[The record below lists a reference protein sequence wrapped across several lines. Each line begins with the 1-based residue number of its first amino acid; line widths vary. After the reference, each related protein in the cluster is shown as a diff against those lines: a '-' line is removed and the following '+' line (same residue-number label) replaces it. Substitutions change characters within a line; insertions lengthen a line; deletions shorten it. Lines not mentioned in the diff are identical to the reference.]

1 MIGIVAVSHSHALA
15 AAALALAGEMLHESP
30 VRVVPAAGLDEHTF
44 GTDAVAVAEAIAA
57 ADSGDGVLVLM
68 DMGSAVLSAELAL
81 DLLAEE
87 HRVRLC
93 AAPFVEGLIA
103 AAVSAAG
110 GADLDEV
117 ALEASNAL
125 VGKKVHLGEDAADLG
140 GEATAAGRGELDGHD
155 GGAVHERTGDFR
167 TAAGPPDAA
176 PDDVTPPA
184 RGEFVLANPHGLHAR
199 PAAKVVGAVRG
210 LDSAV
215 VLRNLDTG
223 AGPVPANSLSRLAAL
238 GALTGHRVEVT
249 ATGPDARTAVERV
262 LALAATGF
270 GESVEA
276 APAAP
281 SRGEAVAD
289 ALSADHVGGVLTP
302 AYREAVGG
310 GAAGGGGRAGDGNT
324 TASRGEKSLPA
335 EDRASDAVGADPAGR
350 SPAASA
356 GAMTAT
362 SATARESDTDRPF
375 ALPASPGIGVGP
387 CRHLAAARFDIAELD
402 DPGRASTAAGER
414 DRLADAIAR
423 VRAEIDRLRVGAGA
437 EAGIFEAHQLLLDD
451 PAVLDTVHARIAAG
465 EGAAVAWAGVLDE
478 GAADLERLPDEYQR
492 ARAADLRAV
501 RDLVLAALLGRSTRL
516 VSRAGV
522 LVAADLT
529 PAEAAALDPDLVT
542 GVVLAHGSPT
552 AHSAILLRAQGIPA
566 VVGAGS
572 PVLGIATGTTIAL
585 DGQTGALVVDP
596 APDVVAEFADRA
608 AAHRRQ
614 RAAALA
620 DADKPAVTR
629 DGVTVHVAANIG
641 ELADAT
647 AAVRDGADLAGL
659 VRTEFLFLDR
669 ADAPSI
675 DEQEHAYRALAEAF
689 DGRPLILRTLDVG
702 GDKPLPYLPRPVEA
716 NPFLGVRGIRL
727 ALARPELLRD
737 QLTAIGRVAV
747 DHPVGVMFPMVTT
760 LAELTRARAILAEVV
775 PAGVHLEIGIMVE
788 VPAAAA
794 KTAAFAAHVD
804 FLSIGTNDLTQ
815 YAMAAERGNEAL
827 GSLADPL
834 DPGVLH
840 LIDTVCRGAA
850 GRARVAVC
858 GEAAADPAAAPIL
871 FGLGVHELSVAPPAV
886 PGVKAAVR
894 QWDSRECRDLAER
907 ALRCVCAE
915 EVRALR
921 V

>member
-15 AAALALAGEMLHESP
+15 TAALALAGEMLHDSP
-30 VRVVPAAGLDEHTF
+30 VRIEQAAGLDEHTF
-44 GTDAVAVAEAIAA
+44 GTDAVAVSEAIAA

-117 ALEASNAL
+117 AEEASNAL
-125 VGKKVHLGEDAADLG
+125 AGKQVHLGAEAGLAAASAP
-140 GEATAAGRGELDGHD
+140 E
-155 GGAVHERTGDFR
+155 
-167 TAAGPPDAA
+167 AA
-176 PDDVTPPA
+176 PEAALAEV
-184 RGEFVLANPHGLHAR
+184 RGEFVLANSHGLHAR

-210 LDSAV
+210 LDSTV
-215 VLRNLDTG
+215 VLRNVDTG

-238 GALTGHRVEVT
+238 GALVGHRVAVT
-249 ATGPDARTAVERV
+249 ATGPDASTAVERV

-270 GESVEA
+270 GE
-276 APAAP
+276 
-281 SRGEAVAD
+281 EAVAD
-289 ALSADHVGGVLTP
+289 TAASASGRD
-302 AYREAVGG
+302 
-310 GAAGGGGRAGDGNT
+310 AGTAGDLVPGH
-324 TASRGEKSLPA
+324 A
-335 EDRASDAVGADPAGR
+335 EIAPMSAGSDAVAEGGWVVAEHGAAAFAGGVVARDGLIGRAAGASTDAVTAANGTGAASGARPAG
-350 SPAASA
+350 
-356 GAMTAT
+356 
-362 SATARESDTDRPF
+362 
-375 ALPASPGIGVGP
+375 ALPASPGIGIGACWHP
-387 CRHLAAARFDIAELD
+387 AATRFDGAELD
-402 DPGRASTAAGER
+402 DPGRAPTAAGER
-414 DRLADAIAR
+414 DRLAEAVAR
-423 VRAEIDRLRVGAGA
+423 ARAELDRLRAGTGPEA
-437 EAGIFEAHQLLLDD
+437 EIFEAHQLLLDD
-451 PAVLDTVHARIAAG
+451 PALLDGVQARIIAG
-465 EGAAVAWAGVLDE
+465 EGAAAAWAGVLDE

-501 RDLVLAALLGRSTRL
+501 RDQVLAALLGRSSRL

-522 LVAADLT
+522 LVAPDLT

-566 VVGAGS
+566 VVGAGP
-572 PVLGIATGTTIAL
+572 PVLEIPAGTTLAL
-585 DGQTGALVVDP
+585 DGQTGALAVDP
-596 APDVVAEFADRA
+596 APGVLAEFADRA
-608 AAHRRQ
+608 AAQRRE

-620 DADKPAVTR
+620 EADKPAVTR
-629 DGVTVHVAANIG
+629 DGVTVHVAANVG

-647 AAVRDGADLAGL
+647 TAVRHGADLAGL

-669 ADAPSI
+669 AAAPSI

-702 GDKPLPYLPRPVEA
+702 GDKPLPYVAGPAEA

-727 ALARPELLRD
+727 ALARPQLLRD
-737 QLTAIGRVAV
+737 QLTAIGRVAA

-760 LAELTRARAILAEVV
+760 LAELARARAILAEMV
-775 PAGVHLEIGIMVE
+775 PSRVRLEVGIMVE

-794 KTAAFAAHVD
+794 KTAAFAHHVD

-907 ALRCVCAE
+907 ALRCVSAE
-915 EVRALR
+915 EVRALTG
-921 V
+921 

>member
-15 AAALALAGEMLHESP
+15 TAALALAGEMLHDSP
-30 VRVVPAAGLDEHTF
+30 VRVELAAGLDEHTF
-44 GTDAVAVAEAIAA
+44 GTDAVAVSEAIAA

-140 GEATAAGRGELDGHD
+140 GEATAAGRVH
-155 GGAVHERTGDFR
+155 GGNV
-167 TAAGPPDAA
+167 AGL
-176 PDDVTPPA
+176 PA

-210 LDSAV
+210 LDSVV

-223 AGPVPANSLSRLAAL
+223 VGPVPANSLSRLAAL

-249 ATGPDARTAVERV
+249 ATGPDAPTAVERV
-262 LALAATGF
+262 LALAATDF
-270 GESVEA
+270 GES
-276 APAAP
+276 
-281 SRGEAVAD
+281 AVAD
-289 ALSADHVGGVLTP
+289 PVTES
-302 AYREAVGG
+302 
-310 GAAGGGGRAGDGNT
+310 GRAGG
-324 TASRGEKSLPA
+324 TASGRAGATAPGRAGATASGRAGATASGRAGATANHLGTRHGEPA
-335 EDRASDAVGADPAGR
+335 TPTAASDVPAGSGARLSEDIAAALPGENVVPETVGAGRISGTAVASTGVVRSTDGTCAARRAG
-350 SPAASA
+350 
-356 GAMTAT
+356 
-362 SATARESDTDRPF
+362 
-375 ALPASPGIGVGP
+375 ALPASPGIGVGA
-387 CRHLAAARFDIAELD
+387 CWHLAAARFDVADLD
-402 DPGRASTAAGER
+402 DPGRAPTATGEHS
-414 DRLADAIAR
+414 RLADAVAR
-423 VRAEIDRLRVGAGA
+423 VRGELDTLRAGAGA
-437 EAGIFEAHQLLLDD
+437 EGDIFEAHQLLLDD
-451 PAVLDTVHARIAAG
+451 PAVLDTVRARITAG
-465 EGAAVAWAGVLDE
+465 DGAAAAWAEVLDK
-478 GAADLERLPDEYQR
+478 GAADLERLPDAYQR
-492 ARAADLRAV
+492 ARAADLCAV
-501 RDLVLAALLGRSTRL
+501 RDQVLAALLGRSTRL
-516 VSRAGV
+516 LSREGV
-522 LVAADLT
+522 LVAPDLT
-529 PAEAAALDPDLVT
+529 PAEAAALDPGLVT

-552 AHSAILLRAQGIPA
+552 AHSTILLRAHGIPA
-566 VVGAGS
+566 VVGAGQ
-572 PVLGIATGTTIAL
+572 PVLEIPAGTTVAL
-585 DGQTGALVVDP
+585 DGQTGALAVDP
-596 APDVVAEFADRA
+596 APEVLAEFADRA
-608 AAHRRQ
+608 AAQRRQ

-620 DADKPAVTR
+620 EADKPAVTR
-629 DGVTVHVAANIG
+629 DGVTVHVAANVG
-641 ELADAT
+641 ELADAAT
-647 AAVRDGADLAGL
+647 AMRHGADLAGL

-675 DEQEHAYRALAEAF
+675 DEQEQAYRELAEAF
-689 DGRPLILRTLDVG
+689 AGRPLILRTLDVG
-702 GDKPLPYLPRPVEA
+702 GDKPLPYIPRPAEA

-737 QLTAIGRVAV
+737 QLTAIGRVAA

-760 LAELTRARAILAEVV
+760 SAELEQARAILAEVV
-775 PAGVHLEIGIMVE
+775 PSRVRLEIGIMVE
-788 VPAAAA
+788 VPAVAA
-794 KTAAFAAHVD
+794 KTAAFADHVD

-858 GEAAADPAAAPIL
+858 GEAAADAAAAPIL
-871 FGLGVHELSVAPPAV
+871 FGLGVQELSVAPPAV

-894 QWDSRECRDLAER
+894 QWDSRECRDLAQR
-907 ALRCVCAE
+907 ALRCVSAE
-915 EVRALR
+915 EVRALTT
-921 V
+921 

>member
-176 PDDVTPPA
+176 PDEAAPQV
-184 RGEFVLANPHGLHAR
+184 RGEFVPANPHGLHAR
-199 PAAKVVGAVRG
+199 PAAQVVGAVRG

-215 VLRNLDTG
+215 ALRNLDTG

-270 GESVEA
+270 GEAVEA
-276 APAAP
+276 DPAAP
-281 SRGEAVAD
+281 GRGEAVAD
-289 ALSADHVGGVLTP
+289 ALPADQVGGVPTP
-302 AYREAVGG
+302 EYREAEAVGG
-310 GAAGGGGRAGDGNT
+310 SATGGR
-324 TASRGEKSLPA
+324 REKALPA
-335 EDRASDAVGADPAGR
+335 EDRASDAVDADPAGR
-350 SPAASA
+350 SPASSA
-356 GAMTAT
+356 GAMAAASGTAK
-362 SATARESDTDRPF
+362 ESDTRRSV

-501 RDLVLAALLGRSTRL
+501 RDQVLAALLGRSTRL

-572 PVLGIATGTTIAL
+572 PVLEIATGTTIAL

-737 QLTAIGRVAV
+737 QLTAIGRVAA

-794 KTAAFAAHVD
+794 KTAAFAAHV
-804 FLSIGTNDLTQ
+804 
-815 YAMAAERGNEAL
+815 
-827 GSLADPL
+827 
-834 DPGVLH
+834 
-840 LIDTVCRGAA
+840 
-850 GRARVAVC
+850 
-858 GEAAADPAAAPIL
+858 
-871 FGLGVHELSVAPPAV
+871 
-886 PGVKAAVR
+886 
-894 QWDSRECRDLAER
+894 
-907 ALRCVCAE
+907 
-915 EVRALR
+915 
-921 V
+921 

>member
-15 AAALALAGEMLHESP
+15 TAALALAGEMLHDSP
-30 VRVVPAAGLDEHTF
+30 VRIEQAAGLDEQTF
-44 GTDAVAVAEAIAA
+44 GTDAVAVSEAIAA

-81 DLLAEE
+81 DLLAGE

-117 ALEASNAL
+117 ADEASNAL
-125 VGKKVHLGEDAADLG
+125 AGKQVHLGEEAALG
-140 GEATAAGRGELDGHD
+140 TTAPAATASGARTAGGGRASTAAGSAPE
-155 GGAVHERTGDFR
+155 GDL
-167 TAAGPPDAA
+167 AE
-176 PDDVTPPA
+176 VE
-184 RGEFVLANPHGLHAR
+184 GEFVLANPHGLHAR

-210 LDSAV
+210 LDSTV

-223 AGPVPANSLSRLAAL
+223 AGPVPANSLSRLATL
-238 GALTGHRVEVT
+238 GALVGHRVAVT
-249 ATGPDARTAVERV
+249 ATGPDASTAVERV
-262 LALAATGF
+262 LTLAATSF
-270 GESVEA
+270 GE
-276 APAAP
+276 
-281 SRGEAVAD
+281 EAVAD
-289 ALSADHVGGVLTP
+289 TAVSASG
-302 AYREAVGG
+302 R
-310 GAAGGGGRAGDGNT
+310 GAATAADGTGG
-324 TASRGEKSLPA
+324 
-335 EDRASDAVGADPAGR
+335 ASDARPAG
-350 SPAASA
+350 
-356 GAMTAT
+356 
-362 SATARESDTDRPF
+362 
-375 ALPASPGIGVGP
+375 ALPASPGIGIGA
-387 CRHLAAARFDIAELD
+387 CWHLAATRFDGGELD
-402 DPGRASTAAGER
+402 DPGRAPTAAGER
-414 DRLADAIAR
+414 ERLAEAVAR
-423 VRAEIDRLRVGAGA
+423 VRSEIDRLRAGAGA
-437 EAGIFEAHQLLLDD
+437 EAEIFEAHQLLLDD
-451 PAVLDTVHARIAAG
+451 PAVLDGVRARITAG
-465 EGAAVAWAGVLDE
+465 DGAAAAWAGVLDE

-501 RDLVLAALLGRSTRL
+501 RDQVLAALLGRSTRL

-522 LVAADLT
+522 LVAPDLT
-529 PAEAAALDPDLVT
+529 LADAAALDPDLVT

-552 AHSAILLRAQGIPA
+552 AHSAILLRAHGIPA

-572 PVLGIATGTTIAL
+572 PVLDVPAGTTLAL
-585 DGQTGALVVDP
+585 DGQTGALAVDP
-596 APDVVAEFADRA
+596 APPVLAEFADRA
-608 AAHRRQ
+608 AAQRRQ

-647 AAVRDGADLAGL
+647 TAVRHGADLAGL

-669 ADAPSI
+669 AGAPSI
-675 DEQEHAYRALAEAF
+675 DEQEHAYRELAEAF

-702 GDKPLPYLPRPVEA
+702 GDKPLPYVGQPAEA

-727 ALARPELLRD
+727 ALARPQLLRD
-737 QLTAIGRVAV
+737 QLTAIGRVAA

-760 LAELTRARAILAEVV
+760 LAELARARAILAEVV
-775 PAGVHLEIGIMVE
+775 PSRVRLEIGIMVE
-788 VPAAAA
+788 VPAVAA
-794 KTAAFAAHVD
+794 KTAAFAADVD

-894 QWDSRECRDLAER
+894 HWDSRECRDLAER
-907 ALRCVCAE
+907 ALRCGSAE
-915 EVRALR
+915 EVRALTG
-921 V
+921 